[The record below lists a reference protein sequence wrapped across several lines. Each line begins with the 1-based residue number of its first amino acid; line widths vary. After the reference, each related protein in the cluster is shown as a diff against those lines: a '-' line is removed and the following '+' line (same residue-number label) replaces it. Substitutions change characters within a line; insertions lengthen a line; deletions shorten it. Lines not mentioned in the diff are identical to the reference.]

1 MNQDELVSMYR
12 EMLLIRRFEEKS
24 AEMYAMGK
32 IGGFLH
38 LYVGEEAIA
47 VGAVSALGKDDDLVT
62 HYRDHGYAL
71 AKGCDPKAVM
81 AELFGKATGVSHG
94 RGGSMHLADVS
105 KHFWGGYAIVGGHI
119 PLATGIAMANQ
130 YQNNG
135 RAVLCVL
142 GEGAT
147 NIGEWHESL
156 NLAALWRLPI
166 VYLVENNS
174 YGMGTQVSRASSVL
188 FMHAKGCAYG
198 MPGRQVD
205 GMDLL
210 QVRDAVDKGIS
221 VARDGMGPSIIEAM
235 TYRYRGH
242 SMADPELYRHKEEVE
257 TWKLRDPVRH
267 FQTSL
272 ELGGMLT
279 HEQAEAI
286 EVEVSRVVEDATRF
300 AEESPD
306 PSPETIF
313 DDIYA
318 DGLLGGKSTGEARE
332 EAVAA
337 RR

>member
-1 MNQDELVSMYR
+1 MNRDELVSMYR
-12 EMLLIRRFEEKS
+12 EMLLIRRFEEKA

-38 LYVGEEAIA
+38 LYIGEEAVA
-47 VGAVSALGKDDDLVT
+47 VGVTSAMNKDDDLVT

-71 AKGCDPKAVM
+71 AKGLDPKKVM
-81 AELFGKATGVSHG
+81 AELFGKATGVAGG
-94 RGGSMHLADVS
+94 RGGSMHLADTA
-105 KHFWGGYAIVGGHI
+105 KHYWGGYAIVGGHL
-119 PLATGIAMANQ
+119 PLATGIALANQ
-130 YQNNG
+130 YQNDG
-135 RAVLCVL
+135 RVTVCVL
-142 GEGAT
+142 GDGAT

-166 VYLVENNS
+166 VFVVENNS

-210 QVRDAVDKGIS
+210 QVRDAVSKAVA
-221 VARDGMGPSIIEAM
+221 VARDGLGPSIIEAM

-242 SMADPELYRHKEEVE
+242 SMADPELYRRKEEVE

-272 ELGGMLT
+272 ELGGLLSR
-279 HEQAEAI
+279 EQAEAI
-286 EVEVSRVVEDATRF
+286 EAEVDKKVDEAVQY
-300 AEESPD
+300 AEQSPD
-306 PSPETIF
+306 PTSDTLF
-313 DDIYA
+313 DYIYA
-318 DGLLGGKSTGEARE
+318 DGSKVEEEQRPTE

-337 RR
+337 GR